1 MRQRGSH
8 RAGTF
13 SAIKAAGIRLIYEHG
28 YEAMTLRMLARDVGL
43 ESGSLYYHIKDKQDF
58 LFRLLKEIIEG
69 NLAGMEEKLR
79 GIDDP
84 EEGMRAFI
92 RFFITN
98 QWEKKQES
106 FIVSSEVRS
115 LTPQNYQALTALSR
129 AYRDRVEE
137 IIRKGVAAA
146 KFRVRNV
153 SVAAI
158 AICDILGG
166 PARWYYPKELLAL
179 DEIMEM
185 ITDMIFQML
194 GASQPVHKPARTP
207 ERADPPAANR
217 PKVESTAPLIT
228 APSSKAGPVGFPVA
242 RLWVR

>member
-69 NLAGMEEKLR
+69 NVAKMDEKLR

-84 EEGMRAFI
+84 EDRMRAFI
-92 RFFITN
+92 HFFVSN

-115 LTPQNYQALTALSR
+115 LTPENYQALTALSR

-137 IIRKGVAAA
+137 IIRKGVAAG

-153 SVAAI
+153 TVAAI

-185 ITDMIFQML
+185 ITDMIFQLL
-194 GASQPVHKPARTP
+194 GASQPVHKPARAP
-207 ERADPPAANR
+207 DRAEPPAAGR
-217 PKVESTAPLIT
+217 AKVESGAMLNAAP
-228 APSSKAGPVGFPVA
+228 PSKAGPVGFPVA

>member
-69 NLAGMEEKLR
+69 NLAKMEEKLR

-84 EEGMRAFI
+84 EERMRAFI

-98 QWEKKQES
+98 QWENKQEA

-115 LTPQNYQALTALSR
+115 LTPENYQVLTGLSR

-137 IIRKGVAAA
+137 IIRKGVAAG

-153 SVAAI
+153 SGRRDRDLRHPGRSGALVLSQGIAGARRDHGDDHRHDLPVARRIAAAPQAGAVAGPRRVAA
-158 AICDILGG
+158 AG
-166 PARWYYPKELLAL
+166 
-179 DEIMEM
+179 
-185 ITDMIFQML
+185 
-194 GASQPVHKPARTP
+194 
-207 ERADPPAANR
+207 RA
-217 PKVESTAPLIT
+217 KVESGAMLNAAP
-228 APSSKAGPVGFPVA
+228 PSKAGPVGFPVA

>member
-13 SAIKAAGIRLIYEHG
+13 SAIKAAGVRLIYEHG
-28 YEAMTLRMLARDVGL
+28 YEAMTLRMLARNVGL

-69 NLAGMEEKLR
+69 NLAMMDEKLR
-79 GIDDP
+79 GIEDP
-84 EEGMRAFI
+84 EDRMRAFI
-92 RFFITN
+92 GFFITN

-115 LTPQNYQALTALSR
+115 LNAENYQAITALSR

-137 IIRKGVAAA
+137 IIRKGVAGG
-146 KFRVRNV
+146 KFRVTNV

-185 ITDMIFQML
+185 ITDMIFQLL
-194 GASQPVHKPARTP
+194 GASQPTEKPAKAL
-207 ERADPPAANR
+207 ERAEPAAAR
-217 PKVESTAPLIT
+217 PKAESPARPGAATQPMAATAP
-228 APSSKAGPVGFPVA
+228 FPAA

>member
-13 SAIKAAGIRLIYEHG
+13 SAIKAAGVRLIYEHG
-28 YEAMTLRMLARDVGL
+28 YEAMTLRMLARNVGL

-69 NLAGMEEKLR
+69 NLAMMDEKLR
-79 GIDDP
+79 GIEDP
-84 EEGMRAFI
+84 EDRMRAFI
-92 RFFITN
+92 GFFITN

-115 LTPQNYQALTALSR
+115 LTAENYQAITALSR

-137 IIRKGVAAA
+137 IIRKGVAAG

-185 ITDMIFQML
+185 ITDMIFQLL
-194 GASQPVHKPARTP
+194 GASQPTAKPARAP
-207 ERADPPAANR
+207 EPAAAR
-217 PKVESTAPLIT
+217 PKAESPARPGAATQPMTATAP
-228 APSSKAGPVGFPVA
+228 FPAA

>member
-28 YEAMTLRMLARDVGL
+28 YEAMTLRMLARNVGL

-69 NLAGMEEKLR
+69 NLAIMDEKLR
-79 GIDDP
+79 GIEDP
-84 EEGMRAFI
+84 EDRLRAFI
-92 RFFITN
+92 RFFVTT

-106 FIVSSEVRS
+106 FIISSEVRS
-115 LTPQNYQALTALSR
+115 LTPENFQAITALSR

-137 IIRKGVAAA
+137 IISKGVAAG

-153 SVAAI
+153 AVAAI

-166 PARWYYPKELLAL
+166 PVRWYYPKELLVL

-185 ITDMIFQML
+185 ITDMIFQTL
-194 GASQPVHKPARTP
+194 GASQPAEKPESTP
-207 ERADPPAANR
+207 ERAEPAR
-217 PKVESTAPLIT
+217 PKTDASRSSPTTQPMSATAP
-228 APSSKAGPVGFPVA
+228 FPAA